1 MDTLDKLHVV
11 VYNVFFLKVDKLCFN
26 FQCCI
31 SCKFFKE
38 ELRNVY
44 VERKGRKIV

>member
-11 VYNVFFLKVDKLCFN
+11 VYKVFFLKVDKLCFN

-31 SCKFFKE
+31 SCKYIIE
-38 ELRNVY
+38 ELSNVY
-44 VERKGRKIV
+44 VERKDRKIV